1 MQFNVG
7 GAPFVSSEFC
17 KDQLYR
23 NISEVRHPVVLH
35 KKSTNQVVVMT
46 VDLHNN

>member
-17 KDQLYR
+17 KAQLYG
-23 NISEVRHPVVLH
+23 NIFEVRHPVVLH
-35 KKSTNQVVVMT
+35 EKSTN
-46 VDLHNN
+46 